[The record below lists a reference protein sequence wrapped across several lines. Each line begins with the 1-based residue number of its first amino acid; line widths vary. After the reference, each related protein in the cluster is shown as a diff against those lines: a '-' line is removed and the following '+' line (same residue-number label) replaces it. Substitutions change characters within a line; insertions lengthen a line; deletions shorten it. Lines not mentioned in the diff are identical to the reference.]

1 MNPKNSQSNSSD
13 NINFP
18 TTEITNTQSLDEL
31 NLQTSFGLTKNSS
44 RQEPGWWDSLA
55 IKKKIVFGTIA
66 LSFSSAAIA
75 GGSSYYF
82 ADHLTSLLIGS
93 GLVATMAGAIAALLS
108 KKPLRELHQVNGID
122 SSRLDRLLKDT
133 KLEELEQLGDN
144 INQLST
150 KLESLTTE
158 QIRINQQRQLFNS
171 LTFRTRQT
179 TNRELLFQIAVD
191 GARDILQSDRVV
203 IYRFNDDQTGTV
215 VAESVADGYAKAL
228 NEGIS
233 DRCFSESYLAKE
245 QIGKI
250 RAINDIHQEP
260 GLTDCYIRL
269 LEQYQVKASLVVP
282 IRQQSKIIGLLIA
295 HQCQTPRN
303 WDKVTLDFCS
313 QLATEIEYCLDYIQ
327 FVQNH
332 QQAKNINWFFGNI
345 AFYAH
350 QSLSIDDVFQV
361 TVEGARDILQ
371 SDRVVIYRFNYDW
384 SGTIIAESVAED
396 YQSILIETI
405 DDPCFRGKYIDLYK
419 NGRIRAINNLRTEP
433 GLNECHIR
441 TLEKYGVKANLV
453 VPLRQDEQLIGLL
466 IAHQCAAPRIWQQSE
481 IDFFRQLGTQVEY
494 AIDYINATE
503 KIQATTVAAKLF
515 GDIAFRARQS
525 LKKQDIFRIT
535 VQGARQAL
543 KADRVLIYRFNP
555 DGSGKIIAE
564 SVVEGGI
571 KMLGINFDDPFF
583 QESYLESARQ
593 HRARAI
599 NDIYSEPELTD
610 FYLRTLE
617 QYDVKANLIISI
629 RQENKL
635 FGLLIAHQCDAP
647 KAWQKAE
654 IDFFAELAT
663 QTEYALYYVSFIDKL
678 ETARQT
684 AETASQE
691 KTRQTEVIKNQLGV
705 LAEDLKAL
713 FTGNLTVRARVMKG
727 EIGTL
732 AKFINK
738 TVENLQKIVLT
749 VQSNSSEV
757 VEVVQDS
764 EDNINSLSQDA
775 LRQAESITKALG
787 QIQRIAESI
796 HGVADNAQSAK
807 QMVQQANQSLED
819 GDLIMNRTVDGIM
832 AIQETVEETAQK
844 VKRLGEASQKISRVV
859 NLIRDL
865 ASQTHVL
872 ALNASIEANGTSGE
886 GQGFAVVA
894 EEVRSLSEQS
904 TTATKEIEQILEE
917 IQTEAN
923 QVSIAMEAGREQVIA
938 GTELV
943 ETTRQKLT
951 SIAQVSGKVRYLVED
966 MANAATVQ
974 AKTSMSVSQA
984 MQEVESIAQ
993 QTSSKSVATVES
1005 FNKLLTVAQELQA
1018 NITKLIVE

>member
-1 MNPKNSQSNSSD
+1 MNPNNSQSNSSD

-18 TTEITNTQSLDEL
+18 TTEITNKQSLDEL

-108 KKPLRELHQVNGID
+108 KKPLRELHKVNGID

-150 KLESLTTE
+150 RLKSLTTE
-158 QIRINQQRQLFNS
+158 QIRISQQRQLFS
-171 LTFRTRQT
+171 SMTFRTRQT
-179 TNRELLFQIAVD
+179 TNPDLLFQIAVD
-191 GARDILQSDRVV
+191 GAREILACDSVL
-203 IYRFNDDQTGTV
+203 IYRFNNDQTGTV
-215 VAESVADGYAKAL
+215 VAESVADGYSSAL
-228 NEGIS
+228 KENIS

-260 GLTDCYIRL
+260 SLTDCYIRL

-282 IRQQSKIIGLLIA
+282 IRQQGKMLGLLIA
-295 HQCQTPRN
+295 HQCAAPRN
-303 WDKVTLDFCS
+303 WDKVALDFCS
-313 QLATEIEYCLDYIQ
+313 QLATEIEYSLDYIQ

-332 QQAKNINWFFGNI
+332 QKAKNINWFFGNI

-350 QSLSIDDVFQV
+350 QSLNFDDVFQV

-384 SGTIIAESVAED
+384 SGTIVAESVAED
-396 YQSILIETI
+396 YSSILIETI
-405 DDPCFRGKYIDLYK
+405 YDPCFSGKYVDLYK
-419 NGRIRAINNLRTEP
+419 NGRIRAVNNLRTES
-433 GLNECHIR
+433 GLNECYIR

-453 VPLRQDEQLIGLL
+453 VPLRQDDQLIGLL

-583 QESYLESARQ
+583 QESYLESAKQ

-663 QTEYALYYVSFIDKL
+663 QTEYALDYVSFIDKL

-705 LAEDLKAL
+705 LAEDLKEL

-923 QVSIAMEAGREQVIA
+923 QVSIAMEAGREQVIT

-974 AKTSMSVSQA
+974 AQTSMSVSQT
-984 MQEVESIAQ
+984 MQEVETIAQ
-993 QTSSKSVATVES
+993 QTSTKSVATVES
-1005 FNKLLTVAQELQA
+1005 FNKLLTVAQELQT

>member
-1 MNPKNSQSNSSD
+1 MNTNNSQSNSSD
-13 NINFP
+13 NINLS
-18 TTEITNTQSLDEL
+18 TTEISNPKTLDEL
-31 NLQTSFGLTKNSS
+31 NLQTSFGLTNNSAK
-44 RQEPGWWDSLA
+44 QEPGWWDSLA
-55 IKKKIVFGTIA
+55 IKKKIVFGSIA

-108 KKPLRELHQVNGID
+108 KKPLKEIHSVNGVD

-133 KLEELEQLGDN
+133 KLEELELLGEN
-144 INQLST
+144 LNQLST
-150 KLESLTTE
+150 QLQTVTTE
-158 QIRINQQRQLFNS
+158 QTRIDQQRQLFSS
-171 LTFRTRQT
+171 LTFRARQT
-179 TNRELLFQIAVD
+179 TNSDLLFQIAVA
-191 GARDILQSDRVV
+191 GARDILSCDRVI

-215 VAESVADGYAKAL
+215 VAESVANGYSKAL
-228 NEGIS
+228 KENIS
-233 DRCFSESYLAKE
+233 DRCFQSNYLAKD

-260 GLTDCYIRL
+260 SLTDCYIRL

-295 HQCQTPRN
+295 HNCAAPRN
-303 WDKVTLDFCS
+303 WQKVDLDFCS
-313 QLATEIEYCLDYIQ
+313 QLATEIGYSLDYIQ

-350 QSLSIDDVFQV
+350 QSLNLDDVFQV
-361 TVEGARDILQ
+361 TVDGARDILQ

-384 SGTIIAESVAED
+384 SGTIVAESVAED
-396 YQSILIETI
+396 YPSILVETI
-405 DDPCFRGKYIDLYK
+405 DDPCFSGKYVDLYK

-453 VPLRQDEQLIGLL
+453 VPLRQDNQLIGLL
-466 IAHQCAAPRIWQQSE
+466 IVHQCAAPRIWQKSE
-481 IDFFRQLGTQVEY
+481 IDFVTQLGTQVEY
-494 AIDYINATE
+494 AIDYITAAE
-503 KIQATTVAAKLF
+503 KIQATTVTTKLF

-535 VQGARQAL
+535 AQGARQAL
-543 KADRVLIYRFNP
+543 KADRVLIYKFNP

-571 KMLGINFDDPFF
+571 KMLGTNFDDPFF
-583 QESYLESARQ
+583 QENYRELARR
-593 HRARAI
+593 HGAKAI

-617 QYDVKANLIISI
+617 QYDVKANLIVSI
-629 RQENKL
+629 RQEHKL
-635 FGLLIAHQCDAP
+635 FGLLIAHQCCAP

-654 IDFFAELAT
+654 IDFFTELAT
-663 QTEYALYYVSFIDKL
+663 QIEYALDYVSFIDKL
-678 ETARQT
+678 EIARQK

-691 KTRQTEVIKNQLGV
+691 KIRQTEIIKNQLGV
-705 LAEDLKAL
+705 LVEDLKEL
-713 FTGNLTVRARVMKG
+713 FTGNLTARAKVMKG

-738 TVENLQKIVLT
+738 TVENIQKIVLK
-749 VQSNSSEV
+749 VQTSSDEV
-757 VEVVQDS
+757 VEVVQGS

-832 AIQETVEETAQK
+832 AIQETVEETAHK

-951 SIAQVSGKVRYLVED
+951 SIAQVSSKVRYLVED

-974 AKTSMSVSQA
+974 AQTSMSVSQT
-984 MQEVESIAQ
+984 MQEVETIAQ
-993 QTSSKSVATVES
+993 QTSAKSVASVES